1 MTFNWDDEKNELL
14 KRSRGIS
21 FEEIVV
27 AIEDGNV
34 VDVLTHPN
42 KDRYPNQEVYL
53 VVHHDYVFA
62 VPFVRDR
69 IGSEIVL
76 KTIYPSR
83 KFTRRYLR
91 KDRNNE

>member
-1 MTFNWDDEKNELL
+1 M
-14 KRSRGIS
+14 
-21 FEEIVV
+21 

-53 VVHHDYVFA
+53 VAHHDYVFA
-62 VPFVRDR
+62 VPFVRDTT
-69 IGSEIVL
+69 SDEIVL

-91 KDRNNE
+91 KDKDHE